1 MILIQF
7 CRFIVHSNPNNMTL
21 SSFPGK
27 FPEAVKI
34 NHNFLYFACVSY
46 QPQKKCFVVENITEI
61 LGS

>member
-21 SSFPGK
+21 SAFPAK

-34 NHNFLYFACVSY
+34 NLNFLYFACVSY
-46 QPQKKCFVVENITEI
+46 QPKKKCFVVVKT
-61 LGS
+61 